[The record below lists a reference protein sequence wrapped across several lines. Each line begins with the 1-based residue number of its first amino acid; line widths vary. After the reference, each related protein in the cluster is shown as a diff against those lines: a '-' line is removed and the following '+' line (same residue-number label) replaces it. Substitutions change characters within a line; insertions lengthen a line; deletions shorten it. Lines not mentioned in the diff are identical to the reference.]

1 MKRRDL
7 IKGMAATTV
16 AATLA
21 SCSRANDGDGGAS
34 DDDSAHEVEFLFVQN
49 AIAVTLSEGVLT
61 MQGITPDT
69 LYFSDRPDRIVG
81 RVSTQEFV
89 DHWSKGKDSFEANP
103 PNAVLSTLQ
112 HKIPLDIVVQLREP
126 RLGGGALIYDVEV
139 LDGASEI
146 ESGASALFIDIIG
159 APLTPL
165 SVAGV
170 DRRTARRVYRRR

>member
-1 MKRRDL
+1 M
-7 IKGMAATTV
+7 
-16 AATLA
+16 
-21 SCSRANDGDGGAS
+21 
-34 DDDSAHEVEFLFVQN
+34 E
-49 AIAVTLSEGVLT
+49 
-61 MQGITPDT
+61 
-69 LYFSDRPDRIVG
+69 
-81 RVSTQEFV
+81 
-89 DHWSKGKDSFEANP
+89 
-103 PNAVLSTLQ
+103 
-112 HKIPLDIVVQLREP
+112 LREP

>member
-7 IKGMAATTV
+7 IKGVAATTV
-16 AATLA
+16 AAALA
-21 SCSRANDGDGGAS
+21 SCSKAS
-34 DDDSAHEVEFLFVQN
+34 DDGAASDSDSEHEVEFLFVQN

-81 RVSTQEFV
+81 RVSTREFV

-112 HKIPLDIVVQLREP
+112 HKIPQDIVVELREP

-139 LDGASEI
+139 LEGVAEI